1 MTGDFAYKKTSTPM
15 LMPSLFRGRSGLVA
29 PLVAVFALV
38 TAAPASA
45 QQARRNV
52 AIVATPPTDAPPVKP
67 EKPQALAVAI
77 DPPAATGPGKEAP
90 AWDTARAT
98 HRSGF
103 VVGLS
108 LGTGVVAFSGYPNDS
123 RKIGLASHYTE
134 TGASIGSTFSLWF
147 GGALSDWFTFGLGF
161 TGGSM
166 PFLSDQ
172 KASVGGLIFHVEA
185 YPLFPRGGHW
195 RDLGFMFNGG
205 TGAANVTPKD
215 SDKKLIDSGSAS
227 LLGAGPFY
235 EGFKL
240 WKTKGGPFV
249 EASYMW
255 SDSVRRPGLFF
266 GWRTALYTGI

>member
-1 MTGDFAYKKTSTPM
+1 M
-15 LMPSLFRGRSGLVA
+15 LTPSLFHGRSGLVA
-29 PLVAVFALV
+29 SLGAALALI

-52 AIVATPPTDAPPVKP
+52 AIVAKAPVEPTPTPATP
-67 EKPQALAVAI
+67 ALAVASAI
-77 DPPAATGPGKEAP
+77 DAPAATGPGKESP
-90 AWDTARAT
+90 AWDTQRAT

-103 VVGLS
+103 VVGLA
-108 LGTGVVAFSGYPNDS
+108 LGTGVTAFSGYPNDS

-134 TGASIGSTFSLWF
+134 TGASIGSSFSIWI

-166 PFLSDQ
+166 PFLGDQ
-172 KASVGGLIFHVEA
+172 KATASGIIFHIDA

-195 RDLGFMFNGG
+195 RDLGITFNAG
-205 TGAANVTPKD
+205 TGSAMVTPKD
-215 SDKKLIDSGSAS
+215 SDKKLIDSGSGS
-227 LLGAGPFY
+227 LLSGGPFY

-240 WKTKGGPFV
+240 WKTRGGPFV

>member
-1 MTGDFAYKKTSTPM
+1 M
-15 LMPSLFRGRSGLVA
+15 LHPSVFHGRSRLVA
-29 PLVAVFALV
+29 PLFAACALI
-38 TAAPASA
+38 TAAPSSA
-45 QQARRNV
+45 QEARRTV
-52 AIVATPPTDAPPVKP
+52 AIVAKPPADAAPAKP
-67 EKPQALAVAI
+67 EALVVAI
-77 DPPAATGPGKEAP
+77 AAPEPSGKESP
-90 AWDTARAT
+90 AWDIARAT

-134 TGASIGSTFSLWF
+134 TGASIGGTFSLWI

-166 PFLSDQ
+166 PLLSDQ
-172 KASVGGLIFHVEA
+172 KATASGLIFHVEA

-195 RDLGFMFNGG
+195 RDLGILFNAG
-205 TGAANVTPKD
+205 TGSATVTPKD

-227 LLGAGPFY
+227 LIGAGPFY

-249 EASYMW
+249 EGSYIW

>member
-1 MTGDFAYKKTSTPM
+1 M
-15 LMPSLFRGRSGLVA
+15 LTPSLFRGRSGLVA
-29 PLVAVFALV
+29 SLGATLAL
-38 TAAPASA
+38 TLAAPASA

-52 AIVATPPTDAPPVKP
+52 AIVAPAPVAPTPAKP
-67 EKPQALAVAI
+67 EASAPVAAIAI
-77 DPPAATGPGKEAP
+77 DPPAATGPGKESP
-90 AWDTARAT
+90 PWDTQRAT

-123 RKIGLASHYTE
+123 RKIGLQSHYTE
-134 TGASIGSTFSLWF
+134 TGASIGGTFSLWI

-166 PFLSDQ
+166 PLLSDQ
-172 KASVGGLIFHVEA
+172 KATAGGLIFRVEA

-195 RDLGFMFNGG
+195 RDLGIMFNGG
-205 TGAANVTPKD
+205 TGSATVTPKD
-215 SDKKLIDSGSAS
+215 SDKKLIDSGSGS
-227 LLGAGPFY
+227 LLGMGPFY

-240 WKTKGGPFV
+240 WKTRGGPFV

-266 GWRTALYTGI
+266 GWRTSLYTGI